1 MTRTHDQFLPEGAKI
16 GVYEIKNVLSSDS
29 FSVSYRALNH
39 HMKGQVVLK
48 EYFPQ
53 DLAKR
58 EKGQQEITFS
68 SPEKQESFEFGLKE
82 FLQQADTLL
91 LIEHPNIVPTEN
103 VLQINGTVYLILTH
117 QTGVPLSKL
126 DNTSELFGDTE
137 AKFILTSILQ
147 ALEKVHE
154 HDMIHGDINPGSI
167 LLDKK
172 GEPKLTEFSTAR
184 LALAQQTNTLDKE
197 LASQY
202 APREQFD
209 ASTNSGPSADF
220 YALGATLLDCMSH
233 AEPTAA
239 KKRMG
244 ALKKEGVD
252 PIASQLEALS
262 SSYSADLLETIR
274 WMLELKSSE
283 RPQSTNEILS
293 RLSTDSDVKSDT
305 DEPEI
310 IKDDDDDDNSNPSM
324 LKSLVLT
331 GATLGLVGLV
341 AFTFWDK
348 IVPQEGDDLVTNIP
362 NTVAIP
368 PAPDSSELTP
378 NPANIAADV
387 DTNTTA
393 PVESE
398 PENIAEQL
406 NIDPDIGNS
415 NIVVETTEKPASET
429 VPEIVDQLAQ
439 SAPDTDTSVIKQQE
453 PTTFTAPL
461 PKVIQQQTTQSQR
474 DQSPDLPV
482 MVNRSV
488 EQYLADAEIAMR
500 EYRLTTPINNNA
512 YAFYRAVLATQPDH
526 PKAVAGLKRIVNQYV
541 QLIEKAIRKDN
552 SRNARVY
559 LKRAEKI
566 IPRNAKLIKY
576 REALLER

>member
-1 MTRTHDQFLPEGAKI
+1 MTRTHDQFLPEGTKI

-39 HMKGQVVLK
+39 HMKGQVILK

-68 SPEKQESFEFGLKE
+68 SPDKRESFEFGLKE

-172 GEPKLTEFSTAR
+172 GEPKLTEFSAAR

-202 APREQFD
+202 ASREQFEV
-209 ASTNSGPSADF
+209 STQSGPSADF
-220 YALGATLLDCMSH
+220 YALGATLLDCMSQSQ
-233 AEPTAA
+233 PTAA

-262 SSYSADLLETIR
+262 SSYSADLLEAIR

-283 RPQSTNEILS
+283 RPQSTSEILS
-293 RLSTDSDVKSDT
+293 RLSTDSDVKSET

-310 IKDDDDDDNSNPSM
+310 IMDDDEDNSNPSM
-324 LKSLVLT
+324 LKSLVLM

-341 AFTFWDK
+341 AYTFWDK
-348 IVPQEGDDLVTNIP
+348 ITPQEGSDLVTNTP
-362 NTVAIP
+362 NSVAIP
-368 PAPDSSELTP
+368 PAPSSSGLIP
-378 NPANIAADV
+378 SPADIA
-387 DTNTTA
+387 TNTTA

-398 PENIAEQL
+398 AEDTAEQL
-406 NIDPDIGNS
+406 NNDRDIGNS
-415 NIVVETTEKPASET
+415 NIVDETTSAMIEKPASEI
-429 VPEIVDQLAQ
+429 VPEIIDQLAQ
-439 SAPDTDTSVIKQQE
+439 SAADTDTPVIKQQE
-453 PTTFTAPL
+453 PTTFTAPQ
-461 PKVIQQQTTQSQR
+461 PKVIQQQTTQLR

-482 MVNRSV
+482 MVDRSV

-526 PKAVAGLKRIVNQYV
+526 PKAVAGLNRIVNQYV
-541 QLIEKAIRKDN
+541 QLIEKAMRKDN

-566 IPRNAKLIKY
+566 IPGNAKLIKY